1 MMNKI
6 EYKEGDVLFYLYTG
20 SKIWT
25 SRGEWITALTLY
37 THKSKGMPNIRFAY
51 TPIPMYIRTPRSC
64 LSSVLYFFF
73 SVMLL

>member
-1 MMNKI
+1 MCYFI
-6 EYKEGDVLFYLYTG
+6 YTLDLK
-20 SKIWT
+20 SELT
-25 SRGEWITALTLY
+25 SSGEWKTALTLY